1 MIKQINFLKA
11 DLDTVSTAALLTDSL
26 DNLKLKHL
34 ENKASDSDLKDS
46 SILCIECGGDGLSAL
61 NNYDHHE
68 NDDLPCAS
76 VQAFNMIGKPERF
89 LQFVDHVSY
98 IDTNTRLCNKPLPL
112 NKLGYS
118 VSSLFSG
125 MLYLYHDENERFTKG
140 YDLIKTIFSSND
152 LLNSVWNITLLS
164 DEIKRYS
171 NAKSTMQRLLSD
183 ELCKAKTFCIEGYQV
198 MLLHSELAG
207 IHGLL
212 KRNGAAISIAINDNI
227 HKITISFTPQTLHFG
242 KIILENL
249 NRIEPGWGGHVDKG
263 IIASPHQGS
272 SLTAIEL
279 CKIMTETINGP
290 HNH

>member
-11 DLDTVSTAALLTDSL
+11 DLDTVSTAAMLTDSL
-26 DNLKLKHL
+26 DTLKIKHL

-46 SILCIECGGDGLSAL
+46 SILCIECGGDGLCAL
-61 NNYDHHE
+61 NNYDHHI
-68 NDDLPCAS
+68 NDSLPCAT
-76 VQAFNMIGKPERF
+76 VQAFNMIGKTDRF
-89 LQFVDHVSY
+89 LQFVDHVCY
-98 IDTNTRLCNKPLPL
+98 IDTNTRLCNTPLPL
-112 NKLGYS
+112 NKSGYS

-140 YDLIKTIFSSND
+140 YELIKTILSSDD
-152 LLNSVWNITLLS
+152 LLNSVWDIPLLS
-164 DEIKRYS
+164 DEIKRYA
-171 NAKSTMQRLLSD
+171 NAKSTMQQLLSD

-212 KRNGAAISIAINDNI
+212 KRNGAAISIAINDSL

-249 NRIEPGWGGHVDKG
+249 NRIEPGWGGHIDKG
-263 IIASPHQGS
+263 IIASPYQGS
-272 SLTAIEL
+272 SLTDIEL
-279 CKIMTETINGP
+279 CKIITETIKRQ
-290 HNH
+290 HND